1 MPTPQANIKR
11 VVFLTGTR
19 ADFGK
24 LKSLVRICERS
35 EQFEVHLFATGMHLH
50 QKYGRTVDEIVK
62 SGFSNIF
69 QYINQTSEESMDL
82 TLAKTVEGLSNF
94 CREYHPD
101 LIVIHGD
108 RVEALAGAIV
118 GSLNNILVAHVEGG
132 EVSGTIDELI
142 RHAVSKLSHTHFV
155 SNDTAQQRLIQM
167 GEDPK
172 NIFVIGSP
180 DVDIMLSDE
189 LPTLEQALE
198 RYEIPFA
205 AQDYGVLMFH
215 PVTTEKAHMR
225 QYAQQLV
232 SAVEASGDNYVVIYP
247 NNDIGSADILR
258 AYEAFSDN
266 PRFRTFPSIRF
277 EYFLVLLKHAQFMI
291 GNSSAG
297 VREAP
302 YYGLPSINIGT
313 RQQNR
318 SLDEHIVNCGYGTE
332 AIAKA
337 IKTAKEMGRFEPSQK
352 WGEGK
357 SDELFFAAV
366 SSERYW
372 TISKQKLF
380 VELNNQDH

>member
-1 MPTPQANIKR
+1 MPIAPTTKK

-24 LKSLVRICERS
+24 LKSLVRICEQS
-35 EQFEVHLFATGMHLH
+35 ELFEVHLFATGMHLH

-62 SGFSNIF
+62 SGFGNIF
-69 QYINQTSEESMDL
+69 QFINQTSEESMDL

-94 CREYHPD
+94 CREYQPD

-155 SNDTAQQRLIQM
+155 SNDTAQHRLIQM
-167 GEDPK
+167 GENPE

-189 LPTLEQALE
+189 LPSLEQVFE
-198 RYEIPFA
+198 RYDIPFA

-215 PVTTEKAHMR
+215 PVTTEKKHMR
-225 QYAQQLV
+225 DYAQQLV
-232 SAVEASGDNYVVIYP
+232 DAVLASEENYVVIYP

-258 AYEAFSDN
+258 AYEAFADH

-277 EYFLVLLKHAQFMI
+277 EYFLVLLKHAKFMI

-318 SLDEHIVNCGYGTE
+318 SLDEHIVNCDYSTS
-332 AIAKA
+332 AIAAA
-337 IKTAKEMGRFEPSQK
+337 IEQAKQIGRFTPSQN

-357 SDELFFAAV
+357 SDELFYEAI
-366 SSERYW
+366 SSQRFW
-372 TISKQKLF
+372 SIGKQKLF
-380 VELNNQDH
+380 RDHQS